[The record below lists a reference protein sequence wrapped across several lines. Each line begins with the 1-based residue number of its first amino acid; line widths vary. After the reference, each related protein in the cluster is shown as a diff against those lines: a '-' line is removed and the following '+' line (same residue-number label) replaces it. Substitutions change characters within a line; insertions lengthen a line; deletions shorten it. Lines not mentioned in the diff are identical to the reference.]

1 MKNRFDL
8 IVFDWDG
15 TLIDSVQW
23 ITECLQQAAS
33 DCGMPVPPAKLARSV
48 IGLSLDRA
56 METLFPFAPKSDMP
70 PLLAA
75 YRRYYDQKI
84 LSQQD
89 MFAGVPELLDA
100 LRVQGY
106 RLAVATG
113 KSRKALDHALTAT
126 GSADWF
132 HATRAANET
141 ASKPDPLM
149 LLELMEALEALP
161 GRTLMIGDS
170 VHDLEMARNAE
181 AEAVA
186 VTCGANDREEL
197 EVFEPLLVL
206 GQAAELRDFLLYVS

>member
-23 ITECLQQAAS
+23 ITECLQQAAR
-33 DCGMPVPPAKLARSV
+33 DCGMPVPTAKLSRSV

-56 METLFPFAPKSDMP
+56 METLFPLATKSDMP
-70 PLLAA
+70 PVLAA
-75 YRRYYDQKI
+75 YRRYYDVKI

-113 KSRKALDHALTAT
+113 KTRKGLEHALGCT
-126 GSADWF
+126 GSTDWF

-149 LLELMEALEALP
+149 LLELMQELEAQP
-161 GRTLMIGDS
+161 RRTLMVGDS
-170 VHDLEMARNAE
+170 VHDLEMAGNAGT
-181 AEAVA
+181 EAVG
-186 VTCGANDREEL
+186 VTSGANDRAEL
-197 EVFEPLLVL
+197 QIFGPLLIL
-206 GQAAELRDFLLYVS
+206 GQAAELRDYLL

>member
-206 GQAAELRDFLLYVS
+206 GQAAELRDFLL

>member
-15 TLIDSVQW
+15 TLINSVQW

-33 DCGMPVPPAKLARSV
+33 DCGMPVPATKLARSV
-48 IGLSLDRA
+48 IGQSLDRA
-56 METLFPFAPKSDMP
+56 MEMLFPLATKSDMP

-75 YRRYYDQKI
+75 YRRYYDVKI

-100 LRVQGY
+100 LRVEGY

-126 GSADWF
+126 SSTDWF

-149 LLELMEALEALP
+149 LLELMEALDAIP
-161 GRTLMIGDS
+161 RRTLMIGDS

-181 AEAVA
+181 TEAVG
-186 VTCGANDREEL
+186 VTSGANDREEL
-197 EVFEPLLVL
+197 EVFDPLLVL
-206 GQAAELRDFLLYVS
+206 RQTAELRNFLL